1 MDRVKTAE
9 QSMADRVP
17 IYGQIHEY
25 AMACSGI
32 SAQEF
37 YTNGRIL
44 VESIMETAQRHGL
57 DDPHICYDTY
67 NIEAEAL
74 GMEVRFF
81 EDKTPELANRPLL
94 KDKTDLNHLRP
105 PNPGEAGRMPFVI
118 EILEEYQRIGL
129 HPKLHPSISF
139 TAPFTL
145 AARLRGV
152 EDFLMDTIRDPAF
165 AHDLLSFVTEEVLKP
180 WLKVLKEVNR
190 LDKPLI
196 GGADALASPPNLS
209 VAGLKEF
216 ALNYLLKL
224 RESFEQEA
232 IVQNWWGESH
242 VAPEELL
249 KLKLIVSPRII
260 IGQDPDV
267 ERLGPEIY
275 KRFAQ
280 KHDIP
285 LVLGIGAGFLM
296 TATPQEIRQ
305 RVRRYVEA
313 GKKGGKFLLYLCNV
327 GADTPLENLDAAVKA
342 VREYGG
348 Y

>member
-1 MDRVKTAE
+1 
-9 QSMADRVP
+9 MADRVP

-44 VESIMETAQRHGL
+44 VESIMEAAQRHGL

-81 EDKTPELANRPLL
+81 EDKAPELKNRPLV
-94 KDKTDLNHLRP
+94 KEKADLGRLRP
-105 PNPGEAGRMPFVI
+105 PNPGEDGRMPFVI
-118 EILEEYQRIGL
+118 EVLEEYQKLSLR
-129 HPKLHPSISF
+129 PKLHPSMSF

-152 EDFLMDTIRDPAF
+152 ENFLMDTIRDPAF

-190 LDKPLI
+190 LEETLI
-196 GGADALASPPNLS
+196 GGADALASPPNLGID
-209 VAGLKEF
+209 ALKEY
-216 ALNYLLKL
+216 ALSYILRL

-232 IVQNWWGESH
+232 IVQNWWGESY
-242 VAPEELL
+242 VVSEEFL
-249 KLKLIVSPRII
+249 KLKLIASPNII

-267 ERLGPEIY
+267 ERLGPKIY
-275 KRFAQ
+275 KEFAR

-296 TATPQEIRQ
+296 AATPQEIRQ
-305 RVRRYVEA
+305 RVSRYVEA
-313 GKKGGKFLLYLCNV
+313 GKKGGKFLLYLCSV
-327 GADTPLENLDAAVKA
+327 SADTPLENLDIAIKAAW
-342 VREYGG
+342 EYGG

>member
-1 MDRVKTAE
+1 
-9 QSMADRVP
+9 
-17 IYGQIHEY
+17 
-25 AMACSGI
+25 
-32 SAQEF
+32 
-37 YTNGRIL
+37 
-44 VESIMETAQRHGL
+44 VESIVETAQRHGL

-81 EDKTPELANRPLL
+81 EDKAPELVNRPLL
-94 KDKTDLNHLRP
+94 KDKSDLKHLRP
-105 PNPGEAGRMPFVI
+105 PNPGEDGRMPFVI
-118 EILEEYQRIGL
+118 EVLGEYQKLRL
-129 HPKLHPSISF
+129 HPKLHPSMSF

-152 EDFLMDTIRDPAF
+152 ENFLMDTIQDPAF

-180 WLKVLKEVNR
+180 WLKVLRKVNKLGR
-190 LDKPLI
+190 PLI

-209 VAGLKEF
+209 IDSLKRF

-224 RESFEQEA
+224 RESFEEEA

-242 VAPEELL
+242 TNPEELL
-249 KLKLIVSPRII
+249 KLKLIASPKII

-267 ERLGPEIY
+267 ELLGSKIY
-275 KRFAQ
+275 KEFAQ
-280 KHDIP
+280 KHDLP

-296 TATPQEIRQ
+296 TATPQEVQ
-305 RVRRYVEA
+305 ERVRKYVKV
-313 GKKGGKFLLYLCNV
+313 GKEGGKFLLYLCNV
-327 GADTPLENLDAAVKA
+327 GAITPPGNLDAAVEA
-342 VREYGG
+342 VREYGT